1 MRAKLLQ
8 NPRDAEIA
16 VRLARSYYNLVSEE
30 GDPRYLGYA
39 QAALAPWWT
48 LHEPPRE
55 VRVLRASLLQFR
67 HDFDGAMADLNQIL
81 EHNPRH
87 PQARSLR
94 AIIHIIQARYSQA
107 QSDCQAMRGVA
118 SDLIANGCEA
128 MVKGLTGQA
137 SNAYQILN
145 NALQQYPNAST
156 EEKLWVSIRLAE
168 IAQRLNQPAL
178 AEIHFKQ
185 GLALRVVNTFLLGA
199 YADFLLDQHRP
210 AEVVTLLKDKTRSD
224 SLLLRLVLAER
235 ALQLP
240 TAKEREASLAARYAA
255 AQLRGDKVHQQEE
268 AQFALQVQHDP
279 QKALLL
285 AQENWKVQ
293 REPRDARVFLDA
305 ALALKDAQASQPVMK
320 WLEDNHIE
328 DAHLHQLARQ
338 LKGIR

>member
-1 MRAKLLQ
+1 
-8 NPRDAEIA
+8 
-16 VRLARSYYNLVSEE
+16 
-30 GDPRYLGYA
+30 
-39 QAALAPWWT
+39 
-48 LHEPPRE
+48 
-55 VRVLRASLLQFR
+55 
-67 HDFDGAMADLNQIL
+67 
-81 EHNPRH
+81 
-87 PQARSLR
+87 
-94 AIIHIIQARYSQA
+94 
-107 QSDCQAMRGVA
+107 
-118 SDLIANGCEA
+118 LIANGCEA